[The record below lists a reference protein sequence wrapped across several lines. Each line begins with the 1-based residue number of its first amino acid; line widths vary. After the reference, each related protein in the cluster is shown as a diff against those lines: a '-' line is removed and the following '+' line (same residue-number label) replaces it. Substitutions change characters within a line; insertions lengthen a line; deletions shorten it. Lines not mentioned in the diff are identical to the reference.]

1 TLLSV
6 ALMFDSFL
14 NYQKDPKGCNL
25 SYMHPY
31 YIKQNGFD
39 SEQTRFAGK
48 YSLYLYRDQPYDT
61 SNQPLGIPALFIPG
75 NAGSYKQVRSIAAE
89 TSKLYYEVISKQ
101 SRSFVDFNE
110 EYSALHGHS
119 LCEQAEYLNDAI
131 RYILSLYP
139 SIRKSQQTSS
149 SSQPYPDPTAVILI
163 GHSMGGVVARTLFQT
178 PNFQPG
184 SINTILTMSTPH
196 TLPPASFDWK
206 INTESS
212 SNSLM
217 DVTLISIAGGNLDTI
232 VCSDSTNIN
241 SLVPDSN
248 GFTVFTTSIPKV
260 WTSMDHQCILWCE
273 QLVKVVANT
282 LLNIVDIRR
291 STQTIPTS
299 QRMKVFRK
307 NLLTGLEDSID
318 IDKSP
323 REFFDILDLGK
334 GSYQFLD
341 MGQRL
346 VLNNTSS
353 KSQIYLMPIP
363 PSAPHST
370 LNTFTFLTD
379 QSLSKYSG
387 IKLLLCDVMPTE
399 VPERVTDT
407 DFYSNDLL
415 LPIAPKLSCFYI
427 SSDDI
432 VLLPESTFESKNTFS
447 DKTFNFVK
455 LKVKELGDY
464 QYIVVMFDEL
474 NLMNKGFFIGEF
486 YDENSSLLTY
496 KISIQRSG
504 CDGQQHFA
512 PFLRQSISSM
522 YESKFFV
529 NVNNIELNIH
539 GRSPFGAGFNNNN
552 NGSNSNNSFIM
563 NQKGLELQFWIDPTC
578 PSPLSIDIEFDF
590 YGSLG
595 KIVMRFQTVLAA
607 FPFIIVIITFYHQ
620 LKEYNHSDLLPID
633 SYINE
638 RLLSSSLFEIDDILL
653 GNQNLCFWFL
663 PALFLILSTG
673 ITTLCWILLSLFIKY
688 VAGIIIF
695 INNLGLLNLDRQL
708 FSRPTESNTSQL
720 RRRVITATILFILVA
735 TFVPYQFA
743 FLVAFFV
750 HLMSCIRSL
759 VMAHLQIYNYYHYLH
774 SILMIL
780 FMLLP
785 FNIPILMVWIRNI
798 SVSWFEPFS
807 WDNNVLAIAPIVFY
821 VEIITNV
828 NNMLP
833 RIVESDLHFFY
844 IDINMSQAVGNTA
857 LAYARIWHLVDA
869 RQRILGRMAS
879 SIAVTLMGKHKPIYD
894 PASDCGDYVVVI
906 NAKHVTVTGKKS
918 DQKIYRHHTGYPGG
932 LKEIPYKD
940 LLRKTPEEI
949 IRKAVSG
956 MLPKNRLRDI
966 RLSRLKVFPESKH
979 SYEKNI
985 IKRYDQETMLLDGNN
1000 DHFSKIY
1007 RKELRNK
1014 ERRIRRLE
1022 TKEKANTIKNTNTT
1036 NSSYQ
1041 NKIK

>member
-1 TLLSV
+1 
-6 ALMFDSFL
+6 MFDSFL